1 MMVERDL
8 NAIAFPKLDD
18 EQIAKLG
25 RYAGR
30 VCSPLEMCAP
40 AQSSASPP
48 LSAKVQCQFSS
59 SMNF

>member
-1 MMVERDL
+1 MTEQDL

-30 VCSPLEMCAP
+30 VCSPLEMYAP
-40 AQSSASPP
+40 TQSSASPP
-48 LSAKVQCQFSS
+48 LSAKVQCWSSS

>member
-1 MMVERDL
+1 MAEQDL
-8 NAIAFPKLDD
+8 DAIAFPKLDD

-40 AQSSASPP
+40 TQSSASPP
-48 LSAKVQCQFSS
+48 LLAKVQCRFSS